1 MKSSVLLIVFLCFC
15 IVPLSAQ
22 NSVFGKNKLQYKNFQ
37 WEYIQSDH
45 FDIYFSQ
52 DGYDVSQFT
61 AFAAEA
67 AYTSISKLL
76 KYEINKR
83 ISIIVYNS
91 HNEFQQTNVISEYLD
106 EGIGGVTELFKN
118 RVVVP
123 FEGNYSLFRHVIH
136 HELVHAVLNDMFY
149 GGTIQSLISNRAP
162 VQLPAWLNEGFA
174 EYASMGWETNS
185 DMFMRDAVIHNH
197 LPPIESLEGYF
208 AYRGGQ
214 SVWRYISDTYGEQKI
229 AEIFGRMKMLRS
241 VEMGFRSSIGLSIKD
256 LSERWQKKERV
267 YYWPDIAKR
276 EEPSE
281 FSFVRLTDHKK
292 EGNFYN
298 TSPALSPQGDRIA
311 FLSDRD
317 DYFDIFLMSASAGT
331 IIKKLVSGQ
340 RTKNFEELHLLTPG
354 LAWSPDGKNIALAVK
369 AGERDAIMIID
380 VESGKQQKLQFDLDG
395 ISSVEWSPDGK
406 HLVFTGMKTPQSDIY
421 LYTITTGV
429 LKNLTRDLFTD
440 SEPIFSPDGK
450 FIYFVSDRGDFTSS
464 LKVPEHFAIDTFAY
478 GHSDIYSLEL
488 ATNNMQRITDHS
500 SSSQTSPRLS
510 PDGRTL
516 LFLSDKNGINN
527 IYSMDLQTG
536 KEFPLTNS
544 ISGLYQLS
552 LSADGTKLA
561 FSSLTESGFDIFL
574 MIYPFEKRMS
584 VSELEPTDYIKMKLG
599 LPREEMPKTIFSQP
613 LQSDTG
619 AARDTIGIDKDT
631 LVQDHSRSSLH
642 TSGNS
647 SADFSGQKKICDMA
661 LQAGLSKQFASFENK
676 DSDGNYISHKYKLNF
691 SPDLI
696 YGGANYTTFYGLEG
710 TTVLAFSD
718 MLGDHQ
724 IILQAS
730 LMIDL
735 KNSDYGIS
743 YLYLPDRIDYGVQA
757 FHSARF
763 LYDYNTLY
771 RYSTY
776 GMTFSASYPF
786 DRYNRI
792 DGSIMWLNL
801 LREDLTGSSAEQ
813 YRSLFMPIFSYVNDN
828 SLWQENWFAPN
839 NGSRFNAVFYGTPK
853 LSSRGLD
860 IQTGTADYRSYNK
873 LMKDLIFAYRL
884 SGGASIGGNRQNFFI
899 GGTEGWINNRFKNDS
914 IPVVNVE
921 DYAFLTPVLP
931 LRGYEYNAENGS
943 YFAVANMELR
953 FPLIRSLVFGGLPI
967 GFSNILGT
975 TFVDIGSAWTN
986 SQSWKGFGSDTS
998 GATVT
1003 KDLLIGTGFGIR
1015 MGILG
1020 LPLRFD
1026 VAWKFQW
1033 SKFSDPSYYISL
1045 GADY

>member
-1 MKSSVLLIVFLCFC
+1 MKRCELIIVSLCFFAGTLC
-15 IVPLSAQ
+15 AQ
-22 NSVFGKNKLQYKNFQ
+22 NSVFGKNKIQYKNFE

-45 FDIYFSQ
+45 FDVYFSQ
-52 DGYDVSQFT
+52 DGYEIAQFT

-76 KYEINKR
+76 KYEIHER

-91 HNEFQQTNVISEYLD
+91 HNEFQQTNVISEYLE

-123 FEGNYSLFRHVIH
+123 FEGNYGLFRHVIH

-185 DMFMRDAVIHNH
+185 DMFLRDATIHNH

-214 SVWRYISDTYGEQKI
+214 SVWCYISDTYGEQKI
-229 AEIFGRMKMLRS
+229 AGIFGKIKALRS
-241 VEMGFRSSIGLSIKD
+241 IELGFRSELGLSITD
-256 LSERWQKKERV
+256 LSERWQKKEKT

-281 FSFVRLTDHKK
+281 FSFLRLTDHKK

-317 DYFDIFLMSASAGT
+317 DYFDIFLMSASDGT

-380 VESGKQQKLQFDLDG
+380 VESGREQKLQFDMDG
-395 ISSVEWSPDGK
+395 ISSMAWSPDGNY
-406 HLVFTGMKTPQSDIY
+406 LAFTGMKTPQSDIY
-421 LYTITTGV
+421 LYTIATGE
-429 LKNLTRDLFTD
+429 LKNLTGDIFTD
-440 SEPIFSPDGK
+440 SDPIFSPDGK
-450 FIYFVSDRGDFTSS
+450 YIYFVSDRRDFTSS
-464 LKVPEHFAIDTFAY
+464 LKIPENFAIDTFAY

-488 ATNNMQRITDHS
+488 STNKVRRILNHPAS
-500 SSSQTSPRLS
+500 AQTSPRLS
-510 PDGRTL
+510 PDGRTM

-536 KEFPLTNS
+536 KEEPLTNS

-552 LSADGTKLA
+552 LSVDGTRLI

-574 MIYPFEKRMS
+574 MINPFERRMN
-584 VSELEPTDYIKMKLG
+584 VSELEPTEYIKMKSG
-599 LPREEMPKTIFSQP
+599 LPREERPKTIILQP

-619 AARDTIGIDKDT
+619 A
-631 LVQDHSRSSLH
+631 VQD
-642 TSGNS
+642 TSGNIEDTLHDSGRS
-647 SADFSGQKKICDMA
+647 SSTRSNYPHYSFGRKDDGDTLPS
-661 LQAGLSKQFASFENK
+661 AGGPRQFASSENS
-676 DSDGNYISHKYKLNF
+676 DSAGNYISRKYKLNF

-696 YGGANYTTFYGLEG
+696 YGAANYNTFYGLAG

-743 YLYLPDRIDYGVQA
+743 YFYLPDRTDYGIQA

-763 LYDYNTLY
+763 LYDYDTLY

-776 GMTFSASYPF
+776 GMSVSASYPF

-801 LREDLTGSSAEQ
+801 LREDLTGSSSEQ
-813 YRSLFMPIFSYVNDN
+813 YRSLFLPVLTYVNDN
-828 SLWQENWFAPN
+828 SLWQGDWFAPN
-839 NGSRFNAVFYGTPK
+839 NGSRFNATFYGTPK
-853 LSSRGLD
+853 LSSNGLD
-860 IQTGTADYRSYNK
+860 IQTGTVDYRSYNK

-884 SGGASIGGNRQNFFI
+884 SGGASVGSNRQNFFI

-914 IPVVNVE
+914 IPVFNVE

-943 YFAVANMELR
+943 YYAVMNLELR
-953 FPLIRSLVFGGLPI
+953 FPLIRSLVFSGLPL
-967 GFSNILGT
+967 GLSHILGT
-975 TFVDIGSAWTN
+975 TFIDMGSAWTN
-986 SQSWKGFGSDTS
+986 SQAWKGMGIDST

-1033 SKFSDPSYYISL
+1033 SGFSEPFYYFSL